1 MAFGLAIQR
10 KNKPTMKKILLS
22 FALTM
27 AVFATYAQAT
37 RDIEDINE
45 DNSWLKLGLNL
56 GVPVGDIGD
65 YSSFA
70 FGLDVAAQFMRTD
83 NFGLGVVS
91 GYTNY
96 FKDSEVVGAQDFGAI
111 PLGVMFR
118 YYPQP
123 SGFFI
128 GTDTGYTFLTG
139 DIASDGGFY
148 IRPQIGY
155 HNYDWNIFAFYNQV
169 FTSDPAADIQ
179 SIGVAATYNIR
190 FK

>member
-1 MAFGLAIQR
+1 MKKLLASLIVMAFAC
-10 KNKPTMKKILLS
+10 
-22 FALTM
+22 A
-27 AVFATYAQAT
+27 AYAQTQPT
-37 RDIEDINE
+37 RNLEEISE

-70 FGLDVAAQFMRTD
+70 LGLDVAGQFMRTD

-91 GYTNY
+91 GYTTY
-96 FKDSEVVGAQDFGAI
+96 FKKSDMPGAQNFGAV
-111 PLGVMFR
+111 PLGLMLR

-123 SGFFI
+123 SGIFV
-128 GTDTGYTFLTG
+128 GTDIGYTFLTG

-148 IRPQIGY
+148 IRPQVGY

-169 FTSDPAADIQ
+169 FTSDPWADIQ

>member
-1 MAFGLAIQR
+1 MKKLLASLILMAFAC
-10 KNKPTMKKILLS
+10 
-22 FALTM
+22 A
-27 AVFATYAQAT
+27 AYAQTQPT
-37 RDIEDINE
+37 RNLEEISE

-70 FGLDVAAQFMRTD
+70 LGLDVAGQFMRTD

-96 FKDSEVVGAQDFGAI
+96 FKKSDMPGTQNFGAI
-111 PLGVMFR
+111 PLGLMFR

-123 SGFFI
+123 SGIFV
-128 GTDTGYTFLTG
+128 GTDVGYTFLTG
-139 DIASDGGFY
+139 DVGGDGGLY
-148 IRPQIGY
+148 IRPQVGY

-169 FTSDPAADIQ
+169 FGSDNAMDIQ